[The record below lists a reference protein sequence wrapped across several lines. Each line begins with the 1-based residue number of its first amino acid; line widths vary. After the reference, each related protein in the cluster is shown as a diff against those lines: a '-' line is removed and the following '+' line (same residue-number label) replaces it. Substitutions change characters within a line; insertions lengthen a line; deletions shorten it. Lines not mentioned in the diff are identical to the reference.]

1 MQKKYCW
8 LVRGSFLL
16 YLLYIYLTVY
26 SQNQAY
32 SFLLLNTFLGYI
44 PIELAMHLKV
54 KQHSAIF
61 SGILILWLL
70 FYPNAPYVLTDLFH
84 LARFNPYDSR
94 AGLMLFDLKLW
105 LQFTNLVIAALGCSL
120 LGMWSLDYVTTTC
133 LKRRKLENFF
143 FKPLLILIFNLIASI
158 GIYIGRFERL
168 HTAYLFIDPKW
179 TLNEISTIWNEKMF
193 IFVIFMTLIQTL
205 IWLCLTLYRYSN
217 SKA

>member
-1 MQKKYCW
+1 
-8 LVRGSFLL
+8 
-16 YLLYIYLTVY
+16 
-26 SQNQAY
+26 
-32 SFLLLNTFLGYI
+32 
-44 PIELAMHLKV
+44 
-54 KQHSAIF
+54 
-61 SGILILWLL
+61 
-70 FYPNAPYVLTDLFH
+70 
-84 LARFNPYDSR
+84 
-94 AGLMLFDLKLW
+94 MLFDLKLW

-133 LKRRKLENFF
+133 LKRCKLENFF

-205 IWLCLTLYRYSN
+205 IWFCLTLYRYSN